1 MTSVWPGGQGSSMG
15 RSTLTTMNGNGGVST
30 RQEER
35 HEDTPSHGHDNRE
48 AEQLD
53 VTEQPNIPPVVLGAS
68 AFHVDHTTADVGR
81 MYHSNVTSVSASL
94 DRTIRPGNNVS
105 TTISMSSSSV
115 PYSTERENA
124 LLTMAYKHLGRVA
137 WSILP
142 GNMGR
147 EPQLN
152 SIHLVAPEN
161 NLYSGAVPVAELCIQ
176 VVGLVLTELC
186 RTDVDPSAKEIF
198 SELKTCLRAGYE
210 GMSNYKA
217 LQEQLDDTMKTLGV
231 NISGSSHSTLMQL
244 HRCWVE
250 ASKLGLGEGHATSY
264 GKRPA
269 SQLDQQLH
277 WYCSSKAMK
286 KLTKIL
292 NHWLNG
298 EHTKVGYYFIA
309 ECIRALH
316 IGTACPYN

>member
-81 MYHSNVTSVSASL
+81 MYHSHVPSVTYDQL
-94 DRTIRPGNNVS
+94 DCMVKQGNNVPA
-105 TTISMSSSSV
+105 TISMSSSSV
-115 PYSTERENA
+115 LYSTERENV

-161 NLYSGAVPVAELCIQ
+161 
-176 VVGLVLTELC
+176 
-186 RTDVDPSAKEIF
+186 
-198 SELKTCLRAGYE
+198 
-210 GMSNYKA
+210 
-217 LQEQLDDTMKTLGV
+217 
-231 NISGSSHSTLMQL
+231 
-244 HRCWVE
+244 
-250 ASKLGLGEGHATSY
+250 
-264 GKRPA
+264 
-269 SQLDQQLH
+269 
-277 WYCSSKAMK
+277 
-286 KLTKIL
+286 
-292 NHWLNG
+292 
-298 EHTKVGYYFIA
+298 
-309 ECIRALH
+309 
-316 IGTACPYN
+316 